1 MTQEE
6 AAIRSFGNTVVKLE
20 NRNNRVVAKIN
31 KKMLLR
37 LCSINGEFSKEKFWN
52 LVRQAEDIYYNENN
66 NSMGYIFNLIL
77 HYGFYINFEAIPEE
91 IEVDLK

>member
-6 AAIRSFGNTVVKLE
+6 AAIRSFGNAVVSLE
-20 NRNNRVVAKIN
+20 NRNNGVVAKIN

-37 LCSINGEFSKEKFWN
+37 LCSTNGEYNKEKFLN
-52 LVRQAEDIYYNENN
+52 LVRHAEQIYYNENN
-66 NSMGYIFNLIL
+66 NSMGYVFNLIL

-91 IEVDLK
+91 IEVNL